1 MKGKVEVFLEFEEV
15 ADIEERAKEAGIS
28 RSAWIRRAALL
39 AAEYEDSTGNR
50 IIRYRRGNR
59 NENKAYVRTNQ

>member
-1 MKGKVEVFLEFEEV
+1 LKGKVEVFLELEEV
-15 ADIEERAKEAGIS
+15 ADIEKQAKEKGIS

-50 IIRYRRGNR
+50 IIRRGNR